1 MKIHI
6 ILHILEFTIA
16 FIYVVLIWPV
26 YEGEDYLW
34 GCFICISYLMIIVSY
49 SIMHSLLP
57 AMKMACDVGFIP
69 AYTWKQLVLANIPW
83 CAFAFFIF
91 FVFQDHGVGSSDH
104 LL

>member
-1 MKIHI
+1 
-6 ILHILEFTIA
+6 
-16 FIYVVLIWPV
+16 
-26 YEGEDYLW
+26 
-34 GCFICISYLMIIVSY
+34 MIIVSY